1 MKSLNQFKLV
11 FLISLTLVFAKYLC
25 KYLNLPGQSLFT
37 FINLPFMAIYIV
49 LALKEIYNSNRVN
62 LIEKIMW
69 TIGFI
74 GLGWIPGLIYLLFA
88 RKRILRKYKILF
100 NDTESFA

>member
-1 MKSLNQFKLV
+1 
-11 FLISLTLVFAKYLC
+11 
-25 KYLNLPGQSLFT
+25 
-37 FINLPFMAIYIV
+37 MAIYIV

-69 TIGFI
+69 TISFI
-74 GLGWIPGLIYLLFA
+74 GLGWIAGLIYLLFT